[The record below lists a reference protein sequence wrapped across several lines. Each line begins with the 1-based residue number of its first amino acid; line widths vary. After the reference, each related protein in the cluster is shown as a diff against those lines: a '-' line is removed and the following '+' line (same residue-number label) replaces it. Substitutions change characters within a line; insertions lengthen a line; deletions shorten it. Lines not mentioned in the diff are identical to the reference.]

1 MLNSLSSLKK
11 IILLIYFLIFNTSIF
26 LLWQILSK
34 ADLPINEIMIK
45 GQYDSIDN
53 EQIHLIANEYLIGN
67 FFTVNLKSTQNAFKK
82 LPWVRDVSVR
92 RKWPD
97 KLLITIEEHNV
108 LARWGNLGLINN
120 YGEIFNAAFQDDL
133 PVFNGDEKYV
143 MDITKKYY
151 EINKILSKEL
161 IQIGTISL
169 SGRLSWEIVTDNQL
183 KIILG
188 QDNVLK
194 KLNLFITHYQDVLY
208 KVKKRIDYVDLRY
221 KDGFSVKVINE
232 SKRKFKKE
240 KIIL

>member
-1 MLNSLSSLKK
+1 MLNSISSLQK
-11 IILLIYFLIFNTSIF
+11 ITLLIYFLIFSSSIF
-26 LLWQILSK
+26 LIWQMLSR

-53 EQIHLIANEYLIGN
+53 EQIHLIANKYLIGN

-82 LPWVRDVSVR
+82 LPWIRDVSVR

-108 LARWGNLGLINN
+108 LARWGNLGLVNN

-133 PVFNGDEKYV
+133 PVFNGDEKFV

-151 EINKILSKEL
+151 KINKILSKEL

-169 SGRLSWEIVTDNQL
+169 SNRLSWEIVTDNQL

-188 QDNVLK
+188 LDNVLEI
-194 KLNLFITHYQDVLY
+194 LSLFITTP
-208 KVKKRIDYVDLRY
+208 
-221 KDGFSVKVINE
+221 F
-232 SKRKFKKE
+232 FKPFDKCWPNPIIF
-240 KIIL
+240 KIPSS